1 MDGKTM
7 RAGRLGSWLMVALA
21 FLFCLAQA
29 PGVRAQEAAKKPAAK
44 ASSSKAAPEREV
56 KLRDPFRPLI
66 TAGGGGVEE
75 AALPPGKRGLVI
87 ARLTVDGI
95 VAMADGNIAVVSMRG
110 RNRAYFLRE
119 GDEVYQGHVVRV
131 TEDGVVFRETA
142 TDAYGGQYE
151 REVVK
156 QISGSGAMR

>member
-1 MDGKTM
+1 MEGKTLH
-7 RAGRLGSWLMVALA
+7 AGRLGSLLVLGVAL
-21 FLFCLAQA
+21 LFVLAEA
-29 PGVRAQEAAKKPAAK
+29 PGIGAQEGAKKSEAQ
-44 ASSSKAAPEREV
+44 ASSSKDAQGRAV
-56 KLRDPFRPLI
+56 KMRDPFRPLI
-66 TAGGGGVEE
+66 TGGGVEE
-75 AALPPGKRGLVI
+75 VALPPGKRGLVI
-87 ARLTVDGI
+87 ARLTVNGV
-95 VAMADGNIAVVSMRG
+95 VAMGDGNIAVVNMRG

-119 GDEVYQGHVVRV
+119 GDEVYQGRVVRI